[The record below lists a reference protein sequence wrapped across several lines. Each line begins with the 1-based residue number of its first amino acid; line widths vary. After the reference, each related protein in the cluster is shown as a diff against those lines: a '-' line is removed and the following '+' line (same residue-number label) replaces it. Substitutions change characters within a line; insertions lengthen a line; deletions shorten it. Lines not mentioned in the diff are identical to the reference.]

1 MNVHSENFKAWMI
14 FATLTVLVI
23 LLILLILLIF
33 YMALLWI
40 TQD

>member
-23 LLILLILLIF
+23 LLILLIF